1 MLNLHAGAGKAS
13 LYQSQTGKANHYG
26 SQACKASPYQYKAG
40 FTPCAALKCINITFL
55 E

>member
-26 SQACKASPYQYKAG
+26 SQAGKASPYQSRAG
-40 FTPCAALKCINITFL
+40 FTPCAALKCINITYL